1 MNLTLRALLCVSVLG
16 ASFSSAKADGPTD
29 YPRYDDGDPSQ
40 FANVDN
46 SQVYQP
52 PPEGVC
58 FDDENQ
64 SYDCSKDEDYQ
75 SYSSIDDGYDPNA
88 HEDFR
93 DALAPYGQWVQ
104 SPQYGNV
111 WVPSQEIVGS
121 DFTPYYSGGR
131 WSYTDYARS
140 DPFSAYVSNA
150 GAGLGRNSD
159 MDWVFGAPVRNL
171 EFYTLSDATEGDMAV
186 ITITLAS
193 GETHVESLVG
203 DGAPTSGDLTDLS
216 AYTDVQS
223 ISITDMTDPYTV
235 TFDDIRFE
243 IQEP

>member
-29 YPRYDDGDPSQ
+29 YPSYDDGDPSQ

-75 SYSSIDDGYDPNA
+75 SYSNIDDGYDPNA

-131 WSYTDYARS
+131 WNYTDYGWTWVSEYNWGWA
-140 DPFSAYVSNA
+140 PFHY
-150 GAGLGRNSD
+150 GR
-159 MDWVFGAPVRNL
+159 W
-171 EFYTLSDATEGDMAV
+171 
-186 ITITLAS
+186 ITLPGYGWS
-193 GETHVESLVG
+193 
-203 DGAPTSGDLTDLS
+203 
-216 AYTDVQS
+216 
-223 ISITDMTDPYTV
+223 
-235 TFDDIRFE
+235 
-243 IQEP
+243 

>member
-16 ASFSSAKADGPTD
+16 ACYSSAKADGPTD
-29 YPRYDDGDPSQ
+29 YPGYDEGDPSQ

-75 SYSSIDDGYDPNA
+75 SYSNIDDGYDPNA

-131 WSYTDYARS
+131 WNYTDYGWTWVSEYNWGWA
-140 DPFSAYVSNA
+140 PFHY
-150 GAGLGRNSD
+150 GR
-159 MDWVFGAPVRNL
+159 W
-171 EFYTLSDATEGDMAV
+171 
-186 ITITLAS
+186 ITLPRC
-193 GETHVESLVG
+193 V
-203 DGAPTSGDLTDLS
+203 
-216 AYTDVQS
+216 
-223 ISITDMTDPYTV
+223 
-235 TFDDIRFE
+235 
-243 IQEP
+243 